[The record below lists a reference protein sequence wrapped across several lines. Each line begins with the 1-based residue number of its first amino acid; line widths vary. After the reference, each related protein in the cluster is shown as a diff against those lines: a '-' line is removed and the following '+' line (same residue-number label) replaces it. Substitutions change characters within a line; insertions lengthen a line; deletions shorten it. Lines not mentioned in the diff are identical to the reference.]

1 MTKFYLTTAIP
12 YANAAPHIGTA
23 MDYLYGDI
31 ILRYQLLRGNDAKM
45 SIGTDEHGTKVEQ
58 KAAANDKTPQQFVD
72 NLQPEFQKMR
82 QALDLNFGVP
92 ISEISRPLAEQSF
105 DQQNII
111 NVRTSDS
118 DHVRRVQAIWQKLEQ
133 AGVIY
138 KSTYEGWYC
147 AGCEEFVTESEAREH
162 NYICPDHQK
171 PYEKISE
178 HNYFLKVSQF
188 TDQIR
193 QFIKDAVVPEFRG
206 KELLGLLKDGARD
219 VSISRPADK
228 LQWGIPVPGDE
239 SQVMYVWID
248 ALSNYLTALGY
259 PDQGW
264 QQDFWPADVEIV
276 GKDILRFHAII
287 WPAMLLALG
296 LPLPKKLMVHGFINV
311 DGSKMSKSIGN
322 VVSPLA
328 IIDDYGL
335 DAFRY
340 YFVSHVP
347 TFEDGDFTWEKFE
360 AAYNGEL
367 ANDLG
372 NLVARVAAMINK
384 YLAGDLTFVD
394 GNNELKD
401 QAETLL
407 GNYKVAMDGLDLNAA
422 MVAIMDYAHELN
434 QYIERSAPWKVAK
447 SEDGAERSERLTE
460 IFSTLVN
467 GLLLVAKYLSPL
479 LPDTAAKIHDTFG
492 HDKLPVELAIMFPK
506 KYLHSSGPD
515 HK

>member
-1 MTKFYLTTAIP
+1 MTKYYLTTAIP

-23 MDYLYGDI
+23 MDYLYGDTL
-31 ILRYQLLRGNDAKM
+31 LRYQLLRGNDAKM
-45 SIGTDEHGTKVEQ
+45 SIGTDEHGTKVEH
-58 KAAANDKTPQQFVD
+58 KAADQGKTPQQFVD
-72 NLQPEFQKMR
+72 DLQPEFQKMR
-82 QALDLNFGVP
+82 GALDLNFGVP
-92 ISEISRPLAEQSF
+92 IAEIGQPLAKQDF
-105 DQQNII
+105 NAHNII
-111 NVRTSDS
+111 NVRTSDPE
-118 DHVRRVQAIWQKLEQ
+118 HARRVQAIWQKLVD

-147 AGCEEFVTESEAREH
+147 DGCEAFVTETEAH
-162 NYICPDHQK
+162 DNNYICPDHKK
-171 PYEKISE
+171 PYEKLSE
-178 HNYFLKVSQF
+178 ENYYLKVSKF

-193 QFIKDAVVPEFRG
+193 EFVKDAVVPEFRG

-219 VSISRPADK
+219 VSISRPVDK
-228 LQWGIPVPGDE
+228 LKWGIPVPGDE

-259 PDQGW
+259 PDDNW
-264 QQDFWPADVEIV
+264 HKDFWPANVEIV

-311 DGSKMSKSIGN
+311 AGNKMSKSIGN
-322 VVSPLA
+322 VVSPLE
-328 IIDDYGL
+328 IIDNYGV

-340 YFVSHVP
+340 YFTSHVP

-372 NLVARVAAMINK
+372 NLVARVAAMMHK
-384 YLAGDLTFVD
+384 YFDGSLSFVD
-394 GNNELKD
+394 EDNELKD

-407 GNYKVAMDGLDLNAA
+407 GNCKVAMDGLDLNAA
-422 MVAIMDYAHELN
+422 ITAIMDYVHELN
-434 QYIERSAPWKVAK
+434 QYIEQSAPWKVAK
-447 SEDGAERSERLTE
+447 IEAEGARYARLVE

-467 GLLLVAKYLSPL
+467 GLLLVAKYLSPF
-479 LPDTAAKIHDTFG
+479 LPETSEKIHHAFG
-492 HDKLPVELAIMFPK
+492 GSELPAKMPIMFPK
-506 KYLHSSGPD
+506 KYLHSEEPK
-515 HK
+515 HQ

>member
-1 MTKFYLTTAIP
+1 MTKYYLTTAIP

-31 ILRYQLLRGNDAKM
+31 LLRYQLLRGNDAKM

-58 KAAANDKTPQQFVD
+58 KAAANGKTPQQFVD
-72 NLQPEFQKMR
+72 DLQPEFQKMR

-92 ISEISRPLAEQSF
+92 ISQISQPLAKQSF
-105 DQQNII
+105 DEQNII
-111 NVRTSDS
+111 SVRTSDPE
-118 DHVRRVQAIWQKLEQ
+118 HVRRAQDIWRRLDK

-147 AGCEEFVTESEAREH
+147 AGCEEFITETEAREH
-162 NYICPDHQK
+162 DYICPDHQK

-178 HNYFLKVSQF
+178 SNYYLKVSQF

-193 QFIKDAVVPEFRG
+193 EFVKSSVTPEFRG
-206 KELLGLLKDGARD
+206 RELLGLLKDGARD

-228 LQWGIPVPGDE
+228 LQWGIPVPGDD
-239 SQVMYVWID
+239 SQVMYVWVD

-259 PDQGW
+259 PDENW
-264 QQDFWPADVEIV
+264 HQDFWPANVEIV

-296 LPLPKKLMVHGFINV
+296 LPLPKRLMVHGFINV
-311 DGSKMSKSIGN
+311 DGNKMSKSLGN

-372 NLVARVAAMINK
+372 NLVARVAAMIRK
-384 YLAGDLTFVD
+384 YFAGSLTFAD
-394 GNNELKD
+394 ETNELRD

-422 MVAIMDYAHELN
+422 MTAIMDYIHELN
-434 QYIERSAPWKVAK
+434 QYIERSAPWQVAK
-447 SEDGAERSERLTE
+447 LTDQTERNNRLTE

-467 GLLLVAKYLSPL
+467 GLLLTAKYLSPF
-479 LPDTAAKIHDTFG
+479 LPTTAANIHATFG
-492 HDKLPVELAIMFPK
+492 GDEVPAKTAIMFPK
-506 KYLHSSGPD
+506 KYLHSAEPE